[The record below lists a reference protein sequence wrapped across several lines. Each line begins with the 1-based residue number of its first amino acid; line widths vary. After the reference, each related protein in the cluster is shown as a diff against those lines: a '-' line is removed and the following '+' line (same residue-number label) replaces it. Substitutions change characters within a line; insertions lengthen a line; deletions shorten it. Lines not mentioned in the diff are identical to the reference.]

1 MANATT
7 TEPICCET
15 CRHMATRA
23 KCDDCG
29 HGPEDDIL
37 HDPFRYLNHEP
48 GNWRMDLARQHIS
61 GEESL
66 VIGWQGEAEVNVN
79 DTPDEAYK
87 ELCRV
92 SEQCGYMTSR
102 PARRGKMITID
113 IYTTE
118 GLFRLKWTDGK
129 LSHIVRM
136 NPHENTEHSVSWS
149 LADDILLSTP

>member
-1 MANATT
+1 MSTAT
-7 TEPICCET
+7 TEPICCNS
-15 CRHMATRA
+15 CRHLATHA
-23 KCDDCG
+23 KCNGCDD
-29 HGPEDDIL
+29 HQ
-37 HDPFRYLNHEP
+37 NHEP
-48 GNWRMDLARQHIS
+48 GNWMMDLARQHIS
-61 GEESL
+61 GEKSL

-87 ELCRV
+87 ELYRV
-92 SEQCGYMTSR
+92 SEQCGYMTSW
-102 PARRGKMITID
+102 PARRGEIITID

-149 LADDILLSTP
+149 LADDVLLSTP